1 VSAGSDAG
9 TAGLASPPGAPLDPA
24 GLFAELRTSI
34 AREIVGYEDV
44 VRALTIALI
53 SEGHIL
59 LEGVPGLAKTQ
70 LVRAFSQ
77 SLRLSFRRVQFTP
90 DMLPSDI
97 LGATVLRP
105 KDQAFEFR
113 PGPVFANVILADEIN
128 RAPPKVQSA
137 LLEAMQERLVT
148 LDGVSHP
155 LPSPFLVIATQN
167 PLEHEGTYP
176 LPEAELD
183 RFLFRWLMDYPTAE
197 NEVRILKTRSLPPA
211 DQTAVAVLGPADV
224 DHVRELHGQV
234 FVHDDIYA
242 YLANVVRQTR
252 ADRRLLLGAS
262 PRASVQ
268 FLRAARA
275 AALLDGRSYVLPD
288 DIRDLVFPVF
298 NHRVIVR
305 PEVLGRTAGV
315 GGSTGA
321 VGQIGQI
328 TQILAD
334 DLDAVDVPH

>member
-1 VSAGSDAG
+1 
-9 TAGLASPPGAPLDPA
+9 
-24 GLFAELRTSI
+24 
-34 AREIVGYEDV
+34 
-44 VRALTIALI
+44 
-53 SEGHIL
+53 
-59 LEGVPGLAKTQ
+59 
-70 LVRAFSQ
+70 
-77 SLRLSFRRVQFTP
+77 
-90 DMLPSDI
+90 
-97 LGATVLRP
+97 
-105 KDQAFEFR
+105 
-113 PGPVFANVILADEIN
+113 
-128 RAPPKVQSA
+128 
-137 LLEAMQERLVT
+137 MQERQVT

-197 NEVRILKTRSLPPA
+197 NEVRILKTRSLPAA
-211 DQTAVAVLGPADV
+211 DQTALAVLRPEDI
-224 DHVRELHGQV
+224 DHVRELHGAV
-234 FVHDDIYA
+234 FVHDDLYA

-305 PEVLGRTAGV
+305 PEVLGRSAGL
-315 GGSTGA
+315 GGAGGT
-321 VGQIGQI
+321 IGQI

>member
-1 VSAGSDAG
+1 MSADGP
-9 TAGLASPPGAPLDPA
+9 PPGDTGSSATSPMDAAAMYARLHQ
-24 GLFAELRTSI
+24 SI

-70 LVRAFSQ
+70 LVRAFAQ
-77 SLRLSFRRVQFTP
+77 SLRLGFRRIQFTP

-97 LGATVLRP
+97 LGATVLRQ
-105 KDQAFEFR
+105 KDQEFEFR
-113 PGPVFANVILADEIN
+113 PGPLFANVILADEIN

-137 LLEAMQERLVT
+137 LLEAMQERQVT

-183 RFLFRWLMDYPTAE
+183 RFLFRWLMEYPTAE
-197 NEVRILKTRSLPPA
+197 NEVQILKTRALPA
-211 DQTAVAVLGPADV
+211 EERTAVPVLQPEDIET
-224 DHVRELHGQV
+224 VRALHREV
-234 FVHDDIYA
+234 FVHDDVYA

-275 AALLDGRSYVLPD
+275 SALLDGRSYVLPD
-288 DIRDLVFPVF
+288 DVRELVFPVF

-305 PEVLGRTAGV
+305 PEVLGRTAGLA
-315 GGSTGA
+315 GASGSL
-321 VGQIGQI
+321 GQI
-328 TQILAD
+328 TQILAETV
-334 DLDAVDVPH
+334 DAVDVPL